1 MTKVFCEIMF
11 TSFVRLEWMI
21 TSQAIGSTNTEWFTW
36 KAEISLQLFL
46 FVVAFACINHRA
58 MWLFIIAHVW
68 LDYCEIFFFVLNL
81 FFLIYI
87 SLIKKRYA
95 NHIDLWFYSPHF
107 QNSHNNSSHQSFTP
121 CRNASQV
128 FLVI

>member
-46 FVVAFACINHRA
+46 LLLHLRVS
-58 MWLFIIAHVW
+58 IIEQC
-68 LDYCEIFFFVLNL
+68 DYSLLHTFDWIIVKFFFRFEPILFNL
-81 FFLIYI
+81 YL
-87 SLIKKRYA
+87 SDKKRYA

>member
-36 KAEISLQLFL
+36 KAEISLQLFP

-87 SLIKKRYA
+87 SLIKKDMRIILICDFIHLIFRIHIIIPLI
-95 NHIDLWFYSPHF
+95 NHSLHAEMRHRF
-107 QNSHNNSSHQSFTP
+107 
-121 CRNASQV
+121 
-128 FLVI
+128 FL